1 VGRREDRINLAQGRY
16 KRQAHVKRTM
26 ILQIPYNA
34 ESVLSSSET
43 VRNQEI
49 VKITR
54 LERNGQLAPMDEAR
68 K

>member
-1 VGRREDRINLAQGRY
+1 VGRRGDRIYLAQGRQ
-16 KRQAHVKRTM
+16 KRQAHVKTTM

-34 ESVLSSSET
+34 ESVLPSSRT
-43 VRNQEI
+43 VRNRET

-54 LERNGQLAPMDEAR
+54 LQRDGQLAPMDEAR